1 MSFKSIEFFVE
12 GDPKGKGRPRFRRA
26 GNFVQTYT
34 DAKTKSYEQQIRDAA
49 KISMNGLEPSKHAL
63 WLTLRISM
71 PVPKSY
77 SKKRSEAC
85 LNGLEHPT
93 KKPDI
98 DNIAKAFLDAMN
110 GVVYEDDIQVV
121 MLTAYKQ
128 YAETAGVKVQC
139 REYVQ

>member
-1 MSFKSIEFFVE
+1 MKKIEFFVE

-34 DAKTKSYEQQIRDAA
+34 DAKTKSYEQKISEAA
-49 KISMNGLEPSKHAL
+49 KIAMNGLEPFKQPL
-63 WLTLRISM
+63 WMTLRIYM

-85 LNGLEHPT
+85 LNGFEYPT

-110 GVVYEDDIQVV
+110 GIAYMDDIQVV
-121 MLTAYKQ
+121 MLTAYKS
-128 YAETAGVKVQC
+128 YASIAGVEVEC
-139 REYVQ
+139 REYL

>member
-1 MSFKSIEFFVE
+1 MKKIEFFVE

-34 DAKTKSYEQQIRDAA
+34 DAKTKSYEQKISEAA
-49 KISMNGLEPSKHAL
+49 KIAMNGSEPFKQPL
-63 WLTLRISM
+63 WMTLRIYM

-85 LNGLEHPT
+85 LNGFEYPT

-110 GVVYEDDIQVV
+110 GIAYMDDIQVV
-121 MLTAYKQ
+121 MLTAYKS
-128 YAETAGVKVQC
+128 YAETAGVEVEC
-139 REYVQ
+139 REYL